1 MIDPRAVVS
10 PQAKIAADV
19 EIGPFSVIGPD
30 VEIGPGTWI
39 GPHVV
44 IKGPTRM
51 GAGNKVFQ
59 FASIG
64 DDPQDKKYHGE
75 VTYLTIGD
83 RNVFREAV
91 TVHRGTVTGSTVT
104 QIGNDNLLMAYAH
117 VAHDCRLGNQ
127 IVLANCTA
135 LGGHVD
141 IGDWAILGG
150 LSGVHQFCKIG
161 AHAFVAAN
169 STVTQDVPT
178 YVMAVG
184 HPAVPHSVN
193 TEGLKRRGF
202 TAEQIRN
209 IRRAYKVLYRSKL
222 KLDAALGELE
232 RAAESQAEIR
242 PLVDFIKE
250 SSRGLSR

>member
-30 VEIGPGTWI
+30 VEIGAGTWI

-51 GAGNKVFQ
+51 GTGNKVFQ

-64 DDPQDKKYHGE
+64 EDPQDKKYKGE

-91 TVHRGTVTGSTVT
+91 TVHRGTVTGSNVT
-104 QIGNDNLLMAYAH
+104 QIGDDNLLMAYSH

-184 HPAVPHSVN
+184 QPAVPHSIN

-202 TAEQIRN
+202 SGEQILN

-222 KLDAALGELE
+222 KLDAALEELGQ
-232 RAAESQAEIR
+232 AAESQAEIR
-242 PLVDFIKE
+242 PLVEFLKE
-250 SSRGLSR
+250 SSRGLIR

>member
-1 MIDPRAVVS
+1 MIDARAVVS
-10 PQAKIAADV
+10 PQAKIAANV
-19 EIGPFSVIGPD
+19 EVGPFSVIGPD
-30 VEIGPGTWI
+30 VEIGSGTWI

-51 GAGNKVFQ
+51 GADNKVFQ

-64 DDPQDKKYHGE
+64 DDPQDKKYKGE
-75 VTYLTIGD
+75 ITRLEIGD

-91 TVHRGTVTGSTVT
+91 TVNRGTVTGSSVT
-104 QIGNDNLLMAYAH
+104 QIGDDNLLMAYAH

-127 IVLANCTA
+127 IVLANCAA

-150 LSGVHQFCKIG
+150 LSAVHQFCRIG
-161 AHAFVAAN
+161 AHAFVANN
-169 STVTQDVPT
+169 SMVTQDVPT

-184 HPAVPHSVN
+184 RPAVPHSVN

-202 TAEQIRN
+202 SEAQIRN
-209 IRRAYKVLYRSKL
+209 IRRAYRVLYRSKL
-222 KLDAALGELE
+222 KLRDALKELE

-242 PLVDFIKE
+242 PLAEFVKE

>member
-1 MIDPRAVVS
+1 MIDARAVVS
-10 PQAKIAADV
+10 PQAKIAANV

-44 IKGPTRM
+44 IKGPTRI
-51 GAGNKVFQ
+51 GADNKVFQ

-64 DDPQDKKYHGE
+64 EDPQDKKYKGE

-83 RNVFREAV
+83 RNVFRESV
-91 TVHRGTVTGSTVT
+91 TVNRGTVTGNGVT
-104 QIGNDNLLMAYAH
+104 QIGDDNLLMAYAH

-127 IVLANCTA
+127 IVLANCAA

-150 LSGVHQFCKIG
+150 LSAVHQFCKIG
-161 AHAFVAAN
+161 AHAFVANN
-169 STVTQDVPT
+169 SMVTQDVPT

-184 HPAVPHSVN
+184 RPAVPHSVN
-193 TEGLKRRGF
+193 AEGLKRRGYS
-202 TAEQIRN
+202 AEQVRN
-209 IRRAYKVLYRSKL
+209 IRRAYRVLYRSKL
-222 KLDAALGELE
+222 KLADALKELAS
-232 RAAESQAEIR
+232 AAESQAELR
-242 PLVDFIKE
+242 PLVEFLKE
-250 SSRGLSR
+250 SSRGLIR

>member
-10 PQAKIAADV
+10 PEAKIAANV

-39 GPHVV
+39 GPHAV
-44 IKGPTRM
+44 IKGPTRL
-51 GAGNKVFQ
+51 GADNKVFQ

-64 DDPQDKKYHGE
+64 DDPQDKKYKGE
-75 VTYLTIGD
+75 RTRLEVGD
-83 RNVFREAV
+83 RNIFRECV
-91 TVHRGTVTGSTVT
+91 TVNRGTVTGTSVT
-104 QIGNDNLLMAYAH
+104 EIGNDNLFMAYSH

-127 IVLANCTA
+127 IVLANCAA

-150 LSGVHQFCKIG
+150 LSAVHQFCRIG
-161 AHAFVAAN
+161 AHAFIAN
-169 STVTQDVPT
+169 NTMVTQDVPT

-184 HPAVPHSVN
+184 RPAAPHSINV
-193 TEGLKRRGF
+193 EGLNRRGF

-209 IRRAYKVLYRSKL
+209 IRRAYKVLFRSKL
-222 KLDAALGELE
+222 KLAAAVEELE
-232 RAAESQAEIR
+232 LAAQSQEEIR
-242 PLVDFIKE
+242 PMVAFVKE
-250 SSRGLSR
+250 TSRGLIR